1 MPEAEIKNE
10 KEIADQILNAMG
22 IRVQVN
28 CYNKAF
34 HNRLQMRNILKSWK
48 EEIDKDNMQVRKTV
62 K

>member
-22 IRVQVN
+22 IRVQAN